1 MCGQRPAGRL
11 RARGDAGIPG
21 GGLPRAAGAVPVP
34 PGPAVRGCGRC
45 VPCCPRGRHR
55 AVLGS
60 CGVFARCSSAEAP
73 PCGADSAGACFSGLR
88 SSASSEPPLKRKQV
102 CFRNAR
108 GLRGSV
114 HLARVFSASK
124 KKKNKTQPQPNAE
137 PFRPSGASCWHGQKA
152 AAAWRWWRAS
162 GSGLRSGVVVPCAA
176 QGRGTDLGPLAARRV
191 EMTPAGWA
199 GALASSSRFRQDL
212 VKKLWEPLQ
221 RKALAEL
228 DAFYPGLLESKK
240 KRGCS
245 GWEHSS

>member
-1 MCGQRPAGRL
+1 M
-11 RARGDAGIPG
+11 PG
-21 GGLPRAAGAVPVP
+21 GCVGLSTW
-34 PGPAVRGCGRC
+34 
-45 VPCCPRGRHR
+45 HE
-55 AVLGS
+55 
-60 CGVFARCSSAEAP
+60 SSAQA
-73 PCGADSAGACFSGLR
+73 
-88 SSASSEPPLKRKQV
+88 
-102 CFRNAR
+102 
-108 GLRGSV
+108 
-114 HLARVFSASK
+114 K

-191 EMTPAGWA
+191 EMTPAVWA

-240 KRGCS
+240 KRGAAADGSTVLILSSKRGASRDEALLGRCMKLLAGLLPMHIRMKQNLLICAPRTCLCPGAAFRALPGCS
-245 GWEHSS
+245 CRVWWEERGSVQVWARQSPGGLSA